1 MSMSHFVVCTFDLKN
16 ASRTDYQT
24 AYADLAN
31 IGLHKTVVSG
41 QGKNVVAPTTMTMGE
56 FNGADAASIRDHVRN
71 QVQAVFA
78 ARRFSSEIF
87 VVVAGNWAWG
97 ASST

>member
-1 MSMSHFVVCTFDLKN
+1 MSYFVICTFDLKN
-16 ASRTDYQT
+16 ASWTDYQT

-41 QGKNVVAPTTMTMGE
+41 QGTNVVAPTTMTMGE
-56 FNGADAASIRDHVRN
+56 FDGTDSASICDHVRN
-71 QVQAVFA
+71 RVQAAFR
-78 ARRFSSEIF
+78 ARHFSSEIF

-97 ASST
+97 ASTT